1 MDRFTHSRLEF
12 VILQE
17 HTKHRARRGLML
29 IALAVALAGIPLLSP
44 VLAGEEVKIGDPA
57 PDFTLTDTDGKT
69 HQLSAYTT
77 DGYAVVLEWFNP
89 DCPFIKKHHEANKT
103 MNDLYA
109 QVKDQKVIWL
119 AINSNAAGKQG
130 HGLERNQKAR
140 QEYAMEMPILLDEDG
155 KVGRLYQAK
164 TTPHM
169 FLIGADG
176 TLLYDGAIDDDS
188 GRELGETNYVAEA
201 LAAYL
206 AGEAIA
212 TPLTKPY
219 GCSVKYTD

>member
-1 MDRFTHSRLEF
+1 MDRLTC
-12 VILQE
+12 LQRKSVSSE
-17 HTKHRARRGLML
+17 KNIHDAALKGSML
-29 IALAVALAGIPLLSP
+29 IALVGVLTGATLLSP
-44 VLAGEEVKIGDPA
+44 VQAGEGIEIGAPA
-57 PDFTLTDTDGKT
+57 PDFTLTDTEGKT
-69 HQLSAYTT
+69 HKLSDYTAK
-77 DGYAVVLEWFNP
+77 GFAVVLEWFNP
-89 DCPFIKKHHEANKT
+89 DCPFIKKHHQANKT

-109 QVKDQKVIWL
+109 QVKDQQVVWL

-176 TLLYDGAIDDDS
+176 KLLYDGAIDDNS
-188 GRELGETNYVAEA
+188 GRELGETNYVANA
-201 LAAYL
+201 LTAYL
-206 AGEAIA
+206 AGEAVA
-212 TPLTKPY
+212 APQTKPY
-219 GCSVKYTD
+219 GCSVKYAD